1 MGARPLKRVI
11 ENEIKIPLS
20 KSIIKDKPIA
30 GTKIILKF
38 EDDKF
43 TFDYKPEEVIVDK
56 LATNPGVDEDGLIVL
71 DQFKPK
77 VR

>member
-1 MGARPLKRVI
+1 MILFFLACAAQADEPVPV
-11 ENEIKIPLS
+11 EI
-20 KSIIKDKPIA
+20 
-30 GTKIILKF
+30 
-38 EDDKF
+38 
-43 TFDYKPEEVIVDK
+43 PEEVIVDK